1 MNKSK
6 SFIKALIVGTVLLL
20 FGVGMFVFFLSKE
33 IAKKSD
39 GTPVTCTVTSVSKF
53 GKTSY
58 VHGYYTDDEGNQIE
72 VELVNTVQPFEG
84 AVVEAYLL
92 PDKPGKAFL
101 PNSLATTL
109 LLIGVTAVFSIGGIA
124 VIFFGFRDNADS
136 KLLDLEGQF
145 TQGRIINLRR
155 DKYGSNNVVYVA
167 LIAYTDSNGI
177 EHTFDHYSDI
187 HKLSRIGDTVNVRYA
202 RRKSGKFA
210 NEVI

>member
-1 MNKSK
+1 MNRSK
-6 SFIKALIVGTVLLL
+6 NFVKALIVGVVLLF
-20 FGVGMFVFFLSKE
+20 FGLGILVFFLSKE
-33 IAKKSD
+33 ATKKTD
-39 GTPVTCTVTSVSKF
+39 GTPVTCTVTSISKI
-53 GKTSY
+53 GKSSCVY
-58 VHGYYTDDEGNQIE
+58 GYYTDDEGNQIE

-92 PDKPGKAFL
+92 PDKSGKAFL

-109 LLIGVTAVFSIGGIA
+109 LLIGVSAVFSIGGIA
-124 VIFFGFRDNADS
+124 IIIFGFRDNADS

-145 TQGRIINLRR
+145 TKGRIINLRH
-155 DKYGSNNVVYVA
+155 DTYGSNNVVYVA

-202 RRKSGKFA
+202 RRKNGKFA